1 MYIPKTK
8 EEKLV
13 KLKEDL
19 VKYEAKLAG
28 KMKNYRGVSHENAL
42 AELKHAEV
50 TVLQAMVADLKREI
64 IQLEEELRKII
75 II

>member
-1 MYIPKTK
+1 MFIPKTK
-8 EEKLV
+8 KEKLK

-19 VKYEAKLAG
+19 AKYEAKLAG

-42 AELKHAEV
+42 SELKHGEV

-64 IQLEEELRKII
+64 IILSAAKDLD
-75 II
+75 

>member
-1 MYIPKTK
+1 MFIQKTK
-8 EEKLV
+8 EEKLK

-19 VKYEAKLAG
+19 AKYEAKLAG

-50 TVLQAMVADLKREI
+50 TVLQAMVADIKREI
-64 IQLEEELRKII
+64 IQMESGTKPI
-75 II
+75 